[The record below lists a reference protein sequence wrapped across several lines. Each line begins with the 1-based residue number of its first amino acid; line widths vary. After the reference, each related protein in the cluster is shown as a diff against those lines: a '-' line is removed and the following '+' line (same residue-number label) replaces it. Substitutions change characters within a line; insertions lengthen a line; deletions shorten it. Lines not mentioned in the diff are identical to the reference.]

1 MRKSNLR
8 ATAGRQALALL
19 GAGVFAAAPAA
30 AQTAPDG
37 TTPPSSETQPSKD
50 QQAVVATDKVA
61 QADAD
66 DAIVITGS
74 RIARPDLESPS
85 PVTTVSAEQFDLTG
99 TVTVES
105 LLNELPQIIPG
116 NTRVSNN
123 QGGEDFSTL
132 DLRGLGPQRTLIL
145 VDGERVPASSTTG
158 VVDIGTI
165 PAGLIERVD
174 VVTGGASAVYGSDA
188 MAGVVN
194 FILKDNYQGLEVSS
208 QYGISDHGDGGSFNV
223 QGLLGGNF
231 GDDRG
236 NLTFFASYYTRDKV
250 GQGDRD
256 VLRNATVLYYDYDL
270 SRYIVADYLTPI
282 SATQCGPDQGCGGAG
297 GSGTSPFG
305 SITSNPL
312 NPFGGPQP
320 NVNSTTRLSPLSLTN
335 PRFAGADTD
344 CNPLTPGVNVRG
356 GNLSF
361 NDAGQLTPRFTSGLC
376 AFADRSTG
384 SSRFNFNPLN
394 FLVTPYNR
402 WNMAVTGRYD
412 LNDSIRLK
420 VLANYTDSTQQVNL
434 APTPATGID
443 VPANSPYVRL
453 GIPGNAPCGIGIS
466 CHPDLLAAL
475 NARGFYT
482 GDLTGATPFGALNG
496 FRTEV
501 IGTPTVTAVSP
512 RSSCLFNSDGTVRN
526 NTCTFVSGAN
536 APFTMARRFSETGP
550 RVGDYNSKTATL
562 RGTLSGPLAHGFNWD
577 ATASYGRTFAVASLA
592 GNINQTALKQG
603 LNGCPL
609 GSLPNCVPVDIFGG
623 GTVTGAQLS
632 FVRVDTKETRK
643 FTQARVAV
651 NVTGNLIELPAGPV
665 GIAIGAEARTD
676 RGDVIVDDA
685 QRTGNI
691 YGFNATQDQHGK
703 VNVKEIYGEI
713 RVPILAD
720 MPFFH
725 ELSVEAG
732 ARYSDYSSVG
742 GLFNYKLGAQWA
754 PVSWLKFRGI
764 YNKAARAPSIVE
776 LFQNGDQGF
785 PAYVDPCNDNFNRTS
800 GILAICRAQAPA
812 VDFTGF
818 LANNTQVQAFAF
830 GNPNLQEETAK
841 TWTVGAVLTPNIGL
855 GRFSATIDYYDIK
868 IANIISAQG
877 AAFYI
882 ANCSANGFGSDAC
895 NRIVRNQQ
903 SGQIDAINTSI
914 SNGGTYKTAG
924 VDAQINFAVPFA
936 DLGLGI
942 PGRLRLNE
950 NISYLRK
957 LDFGLTAVPNAAGY
971 NFGGIGGTYPKW
983 KSTLTTAYDSDSFT
997 AQLRWNYNSST
1008 IDYVGATKDGKLP
1021 ALSYFDLSLRKKIGS
1036 NFEITGI
1043 IQNLFNAKYHQ
1054 TVNGDQ
1060 GGVETAYYN
1069 PIILGRYF
1077 TISAKV
1083 KL

>member
-37 TTPPSSETQPSKD
+37 TTPPSSETQPSAS
-50 QQAVVATDKVA
+50 QQVVVATDPVA

-74 RIARPDLESPS
+74 RIARPDLESTS

-145 VDGERVPASSTTG
+145 VDGERVPASSTSG

-194 FILKDNYQGLEVSS
+194 FILKDNYQGLEVES

-256 VLRNATVLYYDYDL
+256 VLRNATVLYYDYNI
-270 SRYIVADYLTPI
+270 SRYIVADYLTPP
-282 SATQCGPDQGCGGAG
+282 APGQALAAPG
-297 GSGTSPFG
+297 GSGTPPFG
-305 SITSNPL
+305 FISSNPV
-312 NPFGGPQP
+312 NPFTALSTNPATAGRFT
-320 NVNSTTRLSPLSLTN
+320 NVNS
-335 PRFAGADTD
+335 D
-344 CNPLTPGVNVRG
+344 CNPLTPNVAAING

-412 LNDSIRLK
+412 LNDSIRFK
-420 VLANYTDSTQQVNL
+420 VIANYTDSTQQVNL

-443 VPANSPYVRL
+443 VPANSPYIRL
-453 GIPGNAPCGIGIS
+453 GVLGNAPCGIGVS

-475 NARGFYT
+475 NSRPNPA
-482 GDLTGATPFGALNG
+482 
-496 FRTEV
+496 
-501 IGTPTVTAVSP
+501 
-512 RSSCLFNSDGTVRN
+512 
-526 NTCTFVSGAN
+526 

-603 LNGCPL
+603 LNGCPV
-609 GSLPNCVPVDIFGG
+609 GALPNCVPVDIFGA
-623 GTVTGAQLS
+623 GTVTGSQLS

-643 FTQARVAV
+643 FTQARVAA
-651 NVTGNLIELPAGPV
+651 NITGNLVELPAGPV
-665 GIAIGAEARTD
+665 GIAIGVEARTD
-676 RGDVIVDDA
+676 RGDIVVDDA

-703 VNVKEIYGEI
+703 VNVKEVYGEI

-732 ARYSDYSSVG
+732 ARYSDYSTVG
-742 GLFNYKLGAQWA
+742 GQFNYKVGAQWA
-754 PVSWLKFRGI
+754 PVSWLKFRGV
-764 YNKAARAPSIVE
+764 YNKASRAPSIVE

-785 PAYVDPCNDNFNRTS
+785 PGYTDPCRDRAARTLAV
-800 GILAICRAQAPA
+800 LAICQAQAPF
-812 VDFTGF
+812 VNFTGF
-818 LANNTQVQAFAF
+818 AANNTQVQAFAF
-830 GNPNLQEETAK
+830 GNPNLKEETAK

-855 GRFSATIDYYDIK
+855 GRFSATVDYYNIVIDDI
-868 IANIISAQG
+868 ITAQG
-877 AAFYI
+877 AGFYI
-882 ANCSANGFGSDAC
+882 SNCYSGSFGSDAC

-914 SNGGTYKTAG
+914 ANQGRFKTSG
-924 VDAQINFAVPFA
+924 VDAQINYAVPLA

-950 NISYLRK
+950 NISWLEK
-957 LDFGLTAVPNAAGY
+957 LDIGSVAVPNVAGY
-971 NFGGIGGTYPKW
+971 NLGGIGSTYPEW

-997 AQLRWNYNSST
+997 AQLRWNYLSST
-1008 IDYVGATKDGKLP
+1008 IDYFGAANDGKLP

-1043 IQNLFNAKYHQ
+1043 IQNLFNAKYSQ
-1054 TVNGDQ
+1054 TPNGDQ

-1077 TISAKV
+1077 TVSAKV

>member
-1 MRKSNLR
+1 MRKTNLR

-37 TTPPSSETQPSKD
+37 TTPPSSETQPSKS
-50 QQAVVATDKVA
+50 QQAAVATDKVA

-66 DAIVITGS
+66 DAIVVTGS
-74 RIARPDLESPS
+74 RIARPDLEAPS
-85 PVTTVSAEQFDLTG
+85 PVTTVSSEQFDLTG

-145 VDGERVPASSTTG
+145 VDGERVPASSTSGT
-158 VVDIGTI
+158 VDIGTI

-188 MAGVVN
+188 MAGVIN
-194 FILKDNYQGLEVSS
+194 FILKDNYEGLELSS
-208 QYGISDHGDGGSFNV
+208 QYGVSDHGDGNSFNV

-236 NLTFFASYYTRDKV
+236 NMTFFASYYTRESV

-256 VLRNATVLYYDYDL
+256 VLRDAAVLYYDYNI
-270 SRYIVADYLTPI
+270 SRYVVADHLAPPGPGQ
-282 SATQCGPDQGCGGAG
+282 SAAIPVNS
-297 GSGTSPFG
+297 SGTPPWGFIS
-305 SITSNPL
+305 SNPL
-312 NPFGGPQP
+312 NPFR
-320 NVNSTTRLSPLSLTN
+320 NLSILLPGTFGAGNTN
-335 PRFAGADTD
+335 TD
-344 CNPLTPGVNVRG
+344 CNPLTPGGAVNG
-356 GNLSF
+356 GSLSF
-361 NDAGQLTPRFTSGLC
+361 NDAGQLTPRNTAGLC

-394 FLVTPYNR
+394 YLVTPYNR
-402 WNMAVTGRYD
+402 WNMALTARYD
-412 LNDSIRLK
+412 INDSIRLK
-420 VLANYTDSTQQVNL
+420 VLANYTDSNQQVNL

-443 VPANSPYVRL
+443 VPANSPYIRL
-453 GIPGNAPCGIGIS
+453 GIAGPGNAPCGIGVS

-475 NARGFYT
+475 NSRTFFT
-482 GDLTGATPFGALNG
+482 GSLTGAREFGSAG
-496 FRTEV
+496 SC
-501 IGTPTVTAVSP
+501 TAAAVGNVCSV
-512 RSSCLFNSDGTVRN
+512 N
-526 NTCTFVSGAN
+526 SGAN
-536 APFTMARRFSETGP
+536 RPFTMARRFSETGP
-550 RVGDYNSKTATL
+550 RVGDYNSKTAVL

-577 ATASYGRTFAVASLA
+577 VTASYGRTQAIASLA
-592 GNINQTALKQG
+592 GNINQTALKDG

-609 GSLPNCVPVDIFGG
+609 GSLPNCVPVDIFGP

-632 FVRVDTKETRK
+632 FVRVDTKETR
-643 FTQARVAV
+643 FFDQARIAG
-651 NVTGNLIELPAGPV
+651 NITGNLVELPAGPV

-676 RGDVIVDDA
+676 RGTILVDDA

-691 YGFNATQDQHGK
+691 YGFNATQDQKGK
-703 VNVKEIYGEI
+703 VNVKEVYGEI

-732 ARYSDYSSVG
+732 ARYSQYSTVG
-742 GLFNYKLGAQWA
+742 GLFNYKVGAQWS
-754 PVSWLKFRGI
+754 PVQWLKFRGI

-785 PAYVDPCNDNFNRTS
+785 PGYTDPCNQLPAGTRTPAE
-800 GILAICRAQAPA
+800 LAICQAQSPA

-818 LANNTQVQAFAF
+818 QANNSQVQAFAF
-830 GNPNLQEETAK
+830 GNPNLSDETAK
-841 TWTVGAVLTPNIGL
+841 TYTIGAVLTPNLGL
-855 GRFSATIDYYDIK
+855 GRFSATVDYYNITIDK
-868 IANIISAQG
+868 IIATQG
-877 AAFYI
+877 AGFYI
-882 ANCSANGFGSDAC
+882 ANCYGAGGGIGSDAC
-895 NRIVRNQQ
+895 NRIVRNPQT
-903 SGQIDAINTSI
+903 GQIDAINTSI
-914 SNGGTYKTAG
+914 SNGGKYKTSG
-924 VDAQINFAVPFA
+924 VDASLNFAVPFA

-942 PGRLRLNE
+942 PGRLRINE
-950 NISYLRK
+950 NFSYLRY
-957 LDFGLTAVPNAAGY
+957 LSFGQSAPVNASGY
-971 NFGGIGGTYPKW
+971 NFGGIGGTYPEF

-997 AQLRWNYNSST
+997 AQLRWNYLSST
-1008 IDYVGATKDGKLP
+1008 IDYVGAANDGKLP

-1036 NFEITGI
+1036 NFEMTAIV
-1043 IQNLFNAKYHQ
+1043 QNVFNAKYKK

-1083 KL
+1083 KM